1 MCKLF
6 NSLGHMHGI
15 PAGNYVSW
23 GRWSCLHHDQNNGYQ
38 HTLKCQQHSAASY
51 VLGTR
56 VLSDTRPVYV
66 WGMNTWGNLWGRG
79 SFKKKKK
86 KLWSTR
92 EQISSRSETL
102 HSTHHPPPRV
112 YSTVSPMW
120 RSRGNGFDLL
130 HPEPLSLGVKQKIG
144 QWDRMFL
151 DNFSCERGST
161 PLCLRLSAGL
171 CGKCGRSASLS
182 WLQDLKRMNRG
193 SQRGQHSFEMY
204 G

>member
-1 MCKLF
+1 MAYQQGIMCLEVGGPVCTMTRTMGTSTRCNASNTVQRATCWAQESSLTRDLF
-6 NSLGHMHGI
+6 MSEVWIHGGI
-15 PAGNYVSW
+15 CGGEAP
-23 GRWSCLHHDQNNGYQ
+23 L
-38 HTLKCQQHSAASY
+38 
-51 VLGTR
+51 
-56 VLSDTRPVYV
+56 
-66 WGMNTWGNLWGRG
+66 
-79 SFKKKKK
+79 KKKK